1 MPHSRMYAPI
11 RRDHEGLLDP
21 MLDTG
26 TIHTCDF
33 FHPAQNLQVS
43 GKRRREP
50 EAEFAD
56 LFAHAYL
63 ERFVRVHPGTTRK
76 QTLFVR
82 EVPVHGNGIADLLVL
97 SWDGDRACGAV
108 PLDLAQADPTMRA
121 FEVKLSDWRG
131 GLMQAHRYRYF
142 SNAAI
147 LVVPRS
153 KLKTVEPHLSLFRT
167 LRVGLWGFENAT
179 AAITNVYTP
188 RPKRQYVTKYGAR
201 ALATAVEAAS
211 P

>member
-1 MPHSRMYAPI
+1 MYAAI
-11 RRDHEGLLDP
+11 EDTTRDCWPP
-21 MLDTG
+21 MIDTG
-26 TIHTCDF
+26 IIHTCDF
-33 FHPAQNLQVS
+33 FHPSKNLRTS

-63 ERFVRVHPGTTRK
+63 ERFVRVHPGTTRHR
-76 QTLFVR
+76 TLFVR

-97 SWDGDRACGAV
+97 SWEGDPACWTR
-108 PLDLAQADPTMRA
+108 PLDLARADPTMRA
-121 FEVKLSDWRG
+121 FEVKLSDWRS

-147 LVVPRS
+147 LVVPKN
-153 KLKTVEPHLSLFRT
+153 KLKTVEPHLNLFRT

-179 AAITNVYTP
+179 ATITNVYTP
-188 RPKRQYVTKYGAR
+188 RPKRQYVAKYGAQ
-201 ALATAVEAAS
+201 ALATAIGAAS
-211 P
+211 S